1 MKAIDSTVERI
12 DRFQQRHGWTAF
24 PFAVVKKFGD
34 DRAGNLAALI
44 AYYGFFSLFPLLL
57 VLVSVLGL
65 VLRGNPS
72 LRASILDSALAQFP
86 IIGDQIKSN
95 VKGLT
100 GGGAGVALG
109 VGTITALWAGLG
121 VTQATQNA
129 MNDVWDVPIKGRP
142 NFLQSRLRG
151 LLMLLILGIIVL
163 GSTFLAGLGA
173 STGELGVF
181 LRVVGFAGT
190 LLLNLAAFL
199 IAFRVLTDKDLSWGD
214 VFPGAAFAAVAWTI
228 LQAAGGWYI
237 THTLKHA
244 TQVYGFFGFVLGL
257 LAWIYL
263 GAQVMLLGAEVNVV
277 RTNGLWPRGLKQPPY
292 TSADRRTLSPK
303 ADVEERVPPEDVD
316 VSFESHGRSEDG
328 GAAAA
333 GGG

>member
-12 DRFQQRHGWTAF
+12 DRFQRQRRWTAF
-24 PFAVVKKFGD
+24 PFAVLKKFGD

-86 IIGDQIKSN
+86 IIGDQIRNN

-109 VGTITALWAGLG
+109 VGTVAALWAGLG

-129 MNDVWDVPIKGRP
+129 MNDVWDVPIKERP

-151 LLMLLILGIIVL
+151 LIMLAVL
-163 GSTFLAGLGA
+163 GSMTLASTLLAGLGTG
-173 STGELGVF
+173 TGELGVL
-181 LRVVGFAGT
+181 LRGVGFAGS
-190 LLLNLAAFL
+190 LLLNLAVFL
-199 IAFRVLTDKDLSWGD
+199 IAFRVLTDRDLSWGN
-214 VFPGAAFAAVAWTI
+214 VFPGAAFSALAWAI
-228 LQAAGGWYI
+228 LQIVGGWYV

-263 GAQVMLLGAEVNVV
+263 GAQIMLLGAEVNVV
-277 RTNGLWPRGLKQPPY
+277 RVKRLWPRSLKQPPF
-292 TSADRRTLSPK
+292 TPADERTLVRK
-303 ADVEERVPPEDVD
+303 AEVEERVPPESVDVD
-316 VSFESHGRSEDG
+316 FQSPEADRT
-328 GAAAA
+328 AR
-333 GGG
+333 